1 MARRRAKSKTRRRRF
16 KGVNL
21 WNVAESLVQANIIT
35 SNWFGTDPLGFLV
48 GTNSQGGY
56 GNSGLNVSGSGIGLG
71 ELIGLGS
78 TSMGAATVARSMAL
92 NNIKTSWFPV
102 LSQTVGTRVGFALG
116 KRLTRGIR
124 ADFNKGM
131 RMVGLQN
138 EVKM

>member
-1 MARRRAKSKTRRRRF
+1 M
-16 KGVNL
+16 
-21 WNVAESLVQANIIT
+21 
-35 SNWFGTDPLGFLV
+35 
-48 GTNSQGGY
+48 
-56 GNSGLNVSGSGIGLG
+56 SGSGIGLG